1 VLLTIAELKEKIQ
14 TIADQNS
21 VDPSIIDEMKD
32 AKSTPTNELSNAEV
46 TSASRQMTT
55 LNADRSRTDAKK
67 ETASAVMNAEAK
79 NVKMK
84 SVEMIAVESTSAE
97 IQTSDPANKLSVV
110 SMSVASL
117 SYKSNASRPRIDWTT
132 G

>member
-21 VDPSIIDEMKD
+21 VDPSIIDETKD

>member
-21 VDPSIIDEMKD
+21 VDPSIIDETKD

-97 IQTSDPANKLSVV
+97 IQTSDPANK
-110 SMSVASL
+110 
-117 SYKSNASRPRIDWTT
+117 
-132 G
+132 

>member
-32 AKSTPTNELSNAEV
+32 AKSTPTYELSNAEV

-84 SVEMIAVESTSAE
+84 SVEMIVVESASAE

>member
-1 VLLTIAELKEKIQ
+1 
-14 TIADQNS
+14 
-21 VDPSIIDEMKD
+21 MKD

-97 IQTSDPANKLSVV
+97 IQTSDPANK
-110 SMSVASL
+110 
-117 SYKSNASRPRIDWTT
+117 
-132 G
+132 

>member
-1 VLLTIAELKEKIQ
+1 LTIAELKEKIQ

-32 AKSTPTNELSNAEV
+32 AKSTPTYELSNAEV

-97 IQTSDPANKLSVV
+97 IQTSDPANK
-110 SMSVASL
+110 
-117 SYKSNASRPRIDWTT
+117 
-132 G
+132 

>member
-84 SVEMIAVESTSAE
+84 SVEMIVVESASAE

>member
-1 VLLTIAELKEKIQ
+1 
-14 TIADQNS
+14 
-21 VDPSIIDEMKD
+21 
-32 AKSTPTNELSNAEV
+32 
-46 TSASRQMTT
+46 MTT

-97 IQTSDPANKLSVV
+97 IQTSDPANK
-110 SMSVASL
+110 
-117 SYKSNASRPRIDWTT
+117 
-132 G
+132 